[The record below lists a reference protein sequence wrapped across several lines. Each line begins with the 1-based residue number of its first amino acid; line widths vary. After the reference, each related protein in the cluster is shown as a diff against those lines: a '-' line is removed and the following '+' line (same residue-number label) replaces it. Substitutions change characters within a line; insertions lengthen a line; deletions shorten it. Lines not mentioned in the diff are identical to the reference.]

1 MEKINIAFLRTSP
14 RRSEIL
20 LGAEEIILTLAES
33 LDRTKFN
40 PLVVAFK
47 EEGDEIPPLVTMAN
61 ERQIPTEVIALKGR
75 FDFHSIT
82 KLRRLV
88 LKNKIDIVHSH
99 EYKSDVI
106 AFIATRF
113 ISAKLIATTHGWIAI
128 NLKVK
133 FYEFLDSQVL
143 RFFDKIIAVSN
154 IMRQELL
161 KSRISPSK
169 IAVIENA
176 LDFSAF
182 QVSGSRAN
190 LIKELGLSPNA
201 FIIGA
206 VGRLSLERGYIYLL
220 KAAKKVI
227 ESFPSVVFLLVG
239 DGYLKDSLIAETER
253 LGIKDKIYFLGF
265 RNDIHNIISVMDI
278 FISSSLKESFGL
290 ALVEAMA
297 AGKAVVAT
305 KVGIALDIIKEGETG
320 ILIEPKNREAIYKA
334 IARLLTDEKLRDKI
348 AASAKNLIVER
359 FSCQQMVAK
368 YQQAYL
374 DLVNNGKKNN

>member
-1 MEKINIAFLRTSP
+1 MARINIAFLRSSP

-20 LGAEEIILTLAES
+20 LGVEEIILTLAEG
-33 LDRTKFN
+33 LDRAKFN
-40 PLVVAFK
+40 PLIVVFK
-47 EEGDEIPPLVTMAN
+47 DEADEVPPLIA
-61 ERQIPTEVIALKGR
+61 EAKKRGIITEVITLKGK
-75 FDFHSIT
+75 FDFSAVM
-82 KLRRLV
+82 KLRHLV
-88 LKNKIDIVHSH
+88 LENKVDIIHSH
-99 EYKSDVI
+99 EYKSDII

-154 IMRQELL
+154 AMGQELL
-161 KSRISPSK
+161 KRRIPASK
-169 IAVIENA
+169 ITVIENA
-176 LDFSAF
+176 LDFSAL
-182 QVSGSRAN
+182 QINGSRPN
-190 LIKELGLSPNA
+190 LIKELRLKADA

-206 VGRLSLERGYIYLL
+206 VGRLSVERGYIYLL
-220 KAAKKVI
+220 RSAKEVI
-227 ESFPSVVFLLVG
+227 KNFPSVVFLIAG
-239 DGYLKDSLIAETER
+239 DGYLKESLLAETQK
-253 LGIKDKIYFLGF
+253 LGIKDNVFFLGF
-265 RNDIHNIISVMDI
+265 RSDIHNIISAMDI
-278 FISSSLKESFGL
+278 FISSSLRESFGL

-305 KVGIALDIIKEGETG
+305 KVGIAPDIIKEEETG
-320 ILIEPKNREAIYKA
+320 ILIEPKNTEAIYKA
-334 IARLLTDEKLRDKI
+334 IVRLLTDERLRDKI

-374 DLVNNGKKNN
+374 DLLKNGK